1 MKLFTRRLHRKTMI
15 KIGSIC
21 MAFAIMTGVMVN
33 GARSID
39 VDRMTAKGDT
49 PMPSQL
55 LSEIVTQRP
64 TVSEEEVVTTITTT
78 ATTVVTTTS
87 ETTTTTEMTSTSE
100 ETTTTT
106 VVEVV
111 DDDTVND
118 ETTAVEE
125 TNEESTED
133 DVTVEEPVT
142 DVDTDTNE
150 EKVCDEYIVYKPSTH
165 YVHKSTC
172 RWCDST
178 CYEITSTKDI
188 EARKCSECNPDI
200 DIESEYVDSTPAPAP
215 NTSGH
220 AALDYVTEEERIMLC
235 NVVGGEYGSDWVS
248 LYDKACVVACVMNRY
263 YDGGWQGYGR
273 ANTIYNVITAPY
285 QFATHYANT
294 SYNWN
299 VTDSCIQAVDY
310 YFENMGSFPH
320 YTSFWGDGSR
330 NHFS

>member
-1 MKLFTRRLHRKTMI
+1 MKLFTRGLHRKTMI
-15 KIGSIC
+15 KLGSVCTAI
-21 MAFAIMTGVMVN
+21 AIMTSVMVN
-33 GARSID
+33 GSKSID
-39 VDRMTAKGDT
+39 VDRLTAKGDT

-55 LSEIVTQRP
+55 LADIITQRP
-64 TVSEEEVVTTITTT
+64 TVSEEEIVTTVASTTI
-78 ATTVVTTTS
+78 VTTTTNKT

-100 ETTTTT
+100 TTTTT
-106 VVEVV
+106 VDEVI
-111 DDDTVND
+111 DDDTVD
-118 ETTAVEE
+118 EETTVVEE
-125 TNEESTED
+125 NTEESTDEV
-133 DVTVEEPVT
+133 VTVEETVT
-142 DVDTDTNE
+142 DVDVDTNE

-172 RWCDST
+172 RWSDST
-178 CYEITSTKDI
+178 CYEITSTNDI
-188 EARKCSECNPDI
+188 EARKCSECNPNI
-200 DIESEYVDSTPAPAP
+200 DIVSEYVESTPVIP
-215 NTSGH
+215 NTSDH
-220 AALDYVTEEERIMLC
+220 TALSYVTEEERIMLC

-273 ANTIYNVITAPY
+273 ANTIYNVITAPG
-285 QFATHYANT
+285 QFAPQYGNT